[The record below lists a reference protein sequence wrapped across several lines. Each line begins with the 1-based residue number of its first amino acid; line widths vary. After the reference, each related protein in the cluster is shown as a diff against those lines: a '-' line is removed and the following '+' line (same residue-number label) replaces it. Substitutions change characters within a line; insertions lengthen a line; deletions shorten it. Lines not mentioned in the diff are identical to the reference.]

1 MLIQLK
7 KAYSPKI
14 NVAVEW
20 QRRKQNRLC
29 RTWDDPWKD
38 MSLSNHLNIHS
49 YRLNMLIFHLLLGTL
64 IVGGHGDHSFDL
76 QDLDDVGMSYA
87 ERHVNQPI
95 DRFLAHAQPA
105 DIS

>member
-1 MLIQLK
+1 
-7 KAYSPKI
+7 
-14 NVAVEW
+14 
-20 QRRKQNRLC
+20 
-29 RTWDDPWKD
+29 
-38 MSLSNHLNIHS
+38 
-49 YRLNMLIFHLLLGTL
+49 MLIFHLLLGTL